1 VTAESPT
8 TRMLS
13 ALRRRDLDSAVLS
26 HPETV
31 ANLAGYL
38 EPVEDYPVAHPYVS
52 DPALLV
58 LSPTA
63 TVLVVADAY
72 AALVEGIQADP
83 ILARSYDYLAEP
95 DPLAGKSE
103 ALAEALARCGCTGGR
118 LGVEPGWLPMRT
130 ADELRRL
137 GFELCDVESDV
148 VASRAVKLP
157 VEIEAL
163 RAAAGLADVAQ
174 RTVKERAEPGV
185 TEAELAGIAQAA
197 MNRHARMRVPTFLNL
212 TTGPASAAP
221 PWEPTG
227 RRILVGDIILTD
239 VAPWCRGAWGDSAN
253 AVVMGPPDA
262 EHRRVFDA
270 LRRALETGIA
280 ACRPGVEA
288 REVDRVVRE
297 QLEPFGG
304 YPHHTGHALGAS
316 WSEEPR
322 LAPYNTR
329 RVEEGMVMA
338 VEPSVYRAG
347 WGGMRLEHM
356 FLVKAGGNELLTKFE
371 HTL

>member
-1 VTAESPT
+1 MTAESPV
-8 TRMLS
+8 RRLLA
-13 ALRRRDLDSAVLS
+13 ALRDRDVGCAVLS

-31 ANLAGYL
+31 ANLVGYL
-38 EPVEDYPVAHPYVS
+38 APVEDYPVAHPYVS

-58 LSPTA
+58 VSSA
-63 TVLVVADAY
+63 AAVLVVADAY
-72 AALVEGIQADP
+72 AALVDGIGADP
-83 ILARSYDYLAEP
+83 ILTRSYDYLAEP
-95 DPLAGKSE
+95 DPLRAKSE
-103 ALAEALARCGCTGGR
+103 GLAEALSRCGCSGGR

-130 ADELRRL
+130 ADELRGL
-137 GFELCDVESDV
+137 GFELCDVEADV
-148 VASRAVKLP
+148 VAARAVKLP
-157 VEIEAL
+157 VEIDAL
-163 RAAAGLADVAQ
+163 RAAAALADVAQ
-174 RTVKERAEPGV
+174 RTIKERAEPGLS
-185 TEAELAGIAQAA
+185 EAELAGIAQAA
-197 MNRHARMRVPTFLNL
+197 MNGHAGMRVPTFLNL
-212 TTGPASAAP
+212 TTGPASAAA

-227 RRILVGDIILTD
+227 RRILIGDIILTD

-253 AVVMGPPDA
+253 AVVMGTPDA

-270 LRRALETGIA
+270 LRRALEAGIA

-329 RVEEGMVMA
+329 RIREGMVMA

-356 FLVKAGGNELLTKFE
+356 FVVRPGGNDLLTRFE